1 MIEFV
6 QMKRF
11 FATRAQRTRRFHEE
25 AFEENKLNIFQMTC
39 PHLAGKTVGTGRK
52 REVILV
58 GILDKFLVYIFCHK
72 EQRFHEEVI
81 ESYKL
86 NIFNIILINQ
96 LEVKLLG
103 KHKAVLLSLSHVL
116 YQVLWHMSYV
126 LCPISQL

>member
-1 MIEFV
+1 MSYVI
-6 QMKRF
+6 
-11 FATRAQRTRRFHEE
+11 
-25 AFEENKLNIFQMTC
+25 C
-39 PHLAGKTVGTGRK
+39 PVSLLAGKTVGTGRK

-116 YQVLWHMSYV
+116 YQVPVSYTHLTLPKSDLV
-126 LCPISQL
+126 

>member
-1 MIEFV
+1 MSYVI
-6 QMKRF
+6 
-11 FATRAQRTRRFHEE
+11 
-25 AFEENKLNIFQMTC
+25 C
-39 PHLAGKTVGTGRK
+39 PVSLLAGKTVGTGRK

-103 KHKAVLLSLSHVL
+103 KHNAVLLSLSHVL
-116 YQVLWHMSYV
+116 YQVLVICPMSYV
-126 LCPISQL
+126 IYPLKVTKVTQLHNGLTYLCRWLRKFRGSDLLCD